1 MVLGPL
7 VQIEIEVVAGWDSV
21 ENFPPQASS
30 FERSV
35 INYLII
41 EMTFDNLATILIF
54 LKYWRNSHDVDQE
67 FNLHILT
74 RLEITCTKEYSQR
87 FPIESGD
94 SSSLN

>member
-1 MVLGPL
+1 M
-7 VQIEIEVVAGWDSV
+7 
-21 ENFPPQASS
+21 ENFLLQAAS

-41 EMTFDNLATILIF
+41 EMKFDNLATILIF
-54 LKYWRNSHDVDQE
+54 LKYWRNSRDVDQE

-74 RLEITCTKEYSQR
+74 RLEITCTMEYLQR

-94 SSSLN
+94 LSSLN